1 MSAVPRPPGNAIT
14 KSHERLIFK
23 TLLDLKCGG
32 GINFPSAFYRTNT
45 IQNTCFFLPPRTRI
59 GFGFPAG
66 ASGGWLNYAK
76 TTIKNQIFKF
86 RETQWVSM
94 AQTWMKLAE
103 AAERLQPHQG
113 AKGRGW

>member
-1 MSAVPRPPGNAIT
+1 
-14 KSHERLIFK
+14 
-23 TLLDLKCGG
+23 LL
-32 GINFPSAFYRTNT
+32 
-45 IQNTCFFLPPRTRI
+45 FFAPTHPNRI
-59 GFGFPAG
+59 RI
-66 ASGGWLNYAK
+66 SGWRQWGLVELRED
-76 TTIKNQIFKF
+76 TIKNQIFKF